1 MAHFYNIL
9 LYISHSLSLSLFC
22 LDLVKTDILKDN
34 IDWVITNVNAHW
46 TNVDVIFIMGYGRL
60 LTVENVPFKDAMI
73 MKARNE
79 WSDKLLVYARRA
91 ATTAG
96 TTTVSNITNFI
107 ELKVAPEWPI
117 MEVSVRTRQRA
128 GDDNS
133 SSNNNNMDDDDNL
146 PFMQYFAATSGLKD
160 KELV

>member
-1 MAHFYNIL
+1 M
-9 LYISHSLSLSLFC
+9 
-22 LDLVKTDILKDN
+22 
-34 IDWVITNVNAHW
+34 
-46 TNVDVIFIMGYGRL
+46 DVIFLMGYGQL
-60 LTVENVPFKDAMI
+60 LTVENVPFKDALI

-96 TTTVSNITNFI
+96 TTTVANVTNFI

-117 MEVSVRTRQRA
+117 MEVSVRTRQRG
-128 GDDNS
+128 GDDS
-133 SSNNNNMDDDDNL
+133 SSNMDDDDDDNL
-146 PFMQYFAATSGLKD
+146 PFLQYFAATSGLKD

>member
-1 MAHFYNIL
+1 MFDYALFYKHSLIL
-9 LYISHSLSLSLFC
+9 LSC

-34 IDWVITNVNAHW
+34 IDWVVTNVNAYW
-46 TNVDVIFIMGYGRL
+46 TNVDVIFLMGYGRL
-60 LTVENVPFKDAMI
+60 LTIENVPFKDALI

-96 TTTVSNITNFI
+96 TNTVANVTNFI

-117 MEVSVRTRQRA
+117 MEVSVRTRQH
-128 GDDNS
+128 GSDDGS
-133 SSNNNNMDDDDNL
+133 SSNIDNDDL
-146 PFMQYFAATSGLKD
+146 PLFQYFAATSGLKNM
-160 KELV
+160 EIV